1 MRTTNILRTNLK
13 CKKKNAIITQHV
25 PRCSLTATETYRLA
39 LHSHL
44 MFAYS
49 NGMYRIYLTAVRSDS
64 VSRCVDGNTRR
75 TVICPRCTCT
85 RCLLS
90 NNTAWP
96 GKLRVG
102 CSVSG
107 KIKQKKTDR
116 ACGHAH
122 WRAEQRTRISWC
134 QALTSVNGSMKHHRV
149 FSRAA
154 LTLLVSSRSVG
165 GQRMFSTAHG
175 VEPDIVLRGHF
186 SP

>member
-1 MRTTNILRTNLK
+1 MQE
-13 CKKKNAIITQHV
+13 KNAIIIQHV
-25 PRCSLTATETYRLA
+25 PRCSLTATETCRLA
-39 LHSHL
+39 LHSHF

-75 TVICPRCTCT
+75 TVIVPRCTCSH
-85 RCLLS
+85 CFLS
-90 NNTAWP
+90 NTAWS

-102 CSVSG
+102 WSHSG
-107 KIKQKKTDR
+107 KTNKKTDR

-122 WRAEQRTRISWC
+122 WRPEQRTRISWC
-134 QALTSVNGSMKHHRV
+134 QALTSVNGSMKHHCV

-186 SP
+186 GP